1 MFKIHPVLKKDCFE
15 LGTFKLSKL
24 LLSNRTQLAK
34 IILVPMKDNISE
46 IYQLD
51 ESNQIQLRK
60 ESSFLGKQLMDITQ
74 ADKLNVAALGNV
86 VPQLHLH
93 HIARFKNDACWPKPI
108 WGQNPAI
115 PYPNDKLKIFID
127 TIQKTLELESNNIKF
142 SPP

>member
-1 MFKIHPVLKKDCFE
+1 
-15 LGTFKLSKL
+15 
-24 LLSNRTQLAK
+24 
-34 IILVPMKDNISE
+34 MKDNISE

-51 ESNQIQLRK
+51 EPDQIQLFK

-93 HIARFKNDACWPKPI
+93 HIARFKDDACWPKPI

-127 TIQKTLELESNNIKF
+127 TIQKTLESKSNNNKF
-142 SPP
+142 SSL

>member
-1 MFKIHPVLKKDCFE
+1 
-15 LGTFKLSKL
+15 
-24 LLSNRTQLAK
+24 
-34 IILVPMKDNISE
+34 MKDTISE

-51 ESNQIQLRK
+51 ESDQLQLLK
-60 ESSFLGKQLMDITQ
+60 ESSFLGKQLMGMTQ

-93 HIARFKNDACWPKPI
+93 HIARFKNDACWPKPV

-115 PYPNDKLKIFID
+115 PYPKDKLKIFID

-142 SPP
+142 SPL